1 MYFPFW
7 LVLVVFSLTASLAAF
22 FWGLKSGQFSDQK
35 RARYLPLGD
44 IRPQAV
50 IKEPSKWTIEVYV
63 LLFIGLLVLSGM
75 AASLFLSYPR

>member
-1 MYFPFW
+1 MYLPFW
-7 LVLVVFSLTASLAAF
+7 LILVVFSLTASLAAF
-22 FWGLKSGQFSDQK
+22 LWGLKSGQFSDQD

-44 IRPQAV
+44 IRTQTL

-63 LLFIGLLVLSGM
+63 LLFIGLLVLAGM

>member
-22 FWGLKSGQFSDQK
+22 FWGLKSGQFSDQE
-35 RARYLPLGD
+35 RARYLPLVD
-44 IRPQAV
+44 IRPQAL
-50 IKEPSKWTIEVYV
+50 IKEPSKWAIEVYV